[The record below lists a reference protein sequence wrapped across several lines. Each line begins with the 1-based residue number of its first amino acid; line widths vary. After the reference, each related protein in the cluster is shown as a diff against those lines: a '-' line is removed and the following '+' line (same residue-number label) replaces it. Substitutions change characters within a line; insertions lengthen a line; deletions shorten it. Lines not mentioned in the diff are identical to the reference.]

1 MQGESQDAM
10 RSFHAANN
18 ASLLVLLYFIT
29 ICVLLKA
36 VNGLV
41 RAFVYVFKYILD
53 AFN

>member
-1 MQGESQDAM
+1 MHGESQDAM
-10 RSFHAANN
+10 RSFHAANK

-29 ICVLLKA
+29 ICILLKA

-41 RAFVYVFKYILD
+41 CAFVYVFKHTLD